1 MGPRLEEELKL
12 RSLRGVSEA
21 SIQEL
26 STQMIANGKVS
37 SRTLTLLDQERTRY
51 QFFASMSNEI
61 QFEYSFQSDLLTL
74 SEWGAQLL
82 GLSVLL
88 EHPEEN

>member
-1 MGPRLEEELKL
+1 
-12 RSLRGVSEA
+12 
-21 SIQEL
+21 
-26 STQMIANGKVS
+26 MIANGKVS
-37 SRTLTLLDQERTRY
+37 SRTLTLLDQERRY

-88 EHPEEN
+88 EHPEENEELGRVFSRDDFADLKRRLAVRQRKGPL

>member
-1 MGPRLEEELKL
+1 
-12 RSLRGVSEA
+12 
-21 SIQEL
+21 
-26 STQMIANGKVS
+26 MIANGKVS

-74 SEWGAQLL
+74 SEWG
-82 GLSVLL
+82 LSCWTECAVGASGG
-88 EHPEEN
+88 E